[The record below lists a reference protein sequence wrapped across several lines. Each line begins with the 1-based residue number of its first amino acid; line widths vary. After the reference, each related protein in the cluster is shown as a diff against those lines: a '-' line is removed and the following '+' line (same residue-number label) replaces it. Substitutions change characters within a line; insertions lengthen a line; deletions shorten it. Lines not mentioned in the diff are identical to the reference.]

1 MSQTNSNTTVN
12 KKAAI
17 VDTVNEKHSTR
28 NFYATKSTTDG
39 KEATYAFKRVEER
52 KEWMNR
58 KTNADSKV
66 VRAIDVYRNMDIK
79 RGQAIVATRT
89 NKVIVVPVDK
99 IDEDKGQRLILS

>member
-28 NFYATKSTTDG
+28 NFYATKPTTDG